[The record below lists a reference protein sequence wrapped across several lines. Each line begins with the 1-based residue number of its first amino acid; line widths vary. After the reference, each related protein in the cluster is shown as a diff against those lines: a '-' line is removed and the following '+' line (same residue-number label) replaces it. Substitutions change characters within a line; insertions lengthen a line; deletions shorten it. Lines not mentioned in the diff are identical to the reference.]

1 MKQQPTL
8 KERLD
13 ACARS
18 GSLSTADL
26 SKWFTLPYATLKS
39 YRQGAHPYPYRQGQI
54 EQRLRWL
61 EHAVRYS
68 PKLPIPLKVRASERQ
83 AYVEGLRHKYESRSG
98 GVRHADRVR

>member
-1 MKQQPTL
+1 MTLQQ
-8 KERLD
+8 RLD
-13 ACARS
+13 RCAHEA
-18 GSLSTADL
+18 SLSTSDL
-26 SKWFTLPYATLKS
+26 SRWFDLPYATMKS

-83 AYVEGLRHKYESRSG
+83 AYVEGLR
-98 GVRHADRVR
+98 DRYARR